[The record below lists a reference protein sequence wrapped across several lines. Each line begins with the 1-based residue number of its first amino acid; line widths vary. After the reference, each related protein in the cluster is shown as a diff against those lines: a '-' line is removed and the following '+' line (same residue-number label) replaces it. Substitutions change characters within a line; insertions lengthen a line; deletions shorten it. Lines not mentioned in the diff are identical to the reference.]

1 MAKGIILQPQAT
13 DPISS
18 VDNTAHGIWVN
29 ASGDLIQKKGT
40 NPAVNVT
47 ASLES
52 GVPAP
57 GARSSLR
64 NATGSTITKGTP
76 VSINS
81 NGELQL
87 VDVSVEASAAAM
99 VGVAESDISNNTD
112 GNVITNGKIANITTS
127 FGYGSVL
134 YINKSGV
141 LTNIKPSEGVNGF
154 IAGDFIVN
162 VGVIAKD
169 PSSVNKDLIV
179 NHYIVGQL

>member
-13 DPISS
+13 DPISPS
-18 VDNTAHGIWVN
+18 YNTAHGLWIN

-40 NPAVNVT
+40 NPAVNIST
-47 ASLES
+47 ALAA

-57 GARSSLR
+57 GSRSTLR

-76 VSINS
+76 VSINA
-81 NGELQL
+81 NGELQA
-87 VDVSVEASAAAM
+87 VNVSDEASAAAM

-112 GNVITNGKIANITTS
+112 GNIITNGKLANITTS
-127 FGYGSVL
+127 FVYGNVL
-134 YINKSGV
+134 YVSKSGGF
-141 LTNIKPSEGVNGF
+141 TNVKPSDGVNGF
-154 IAGDFIVN
+154 VAGDFIVN

-169 PSSVNKDLIV
+169 PASVNKDLIV